1 MSDSTTTSTIDEK
14 KDENTGS
21 SNGIATNIGNFL
33 KSVFSIII
41 IIVIYF
47 FLGGLVLY
55 GCKIGQANILPT
67 DKNCY
72 PYTNLKPE
80 LENIPINIFT
90 TFFEPQMSMKINF
103 PYNKFNSSNIILDMF
118 RKYKEEPKSNFLAN
132 YFISIIES
140 LLQFNY
146 SSLNF
151 ILNIMNGLPEV
162 VIVLIGPILIG
173 IATSLLFLFDN
184 FYLIYLWFA
193 NMGWFFKQNTNTDL
207 NHKPVWEDV
216 TFISWFDYA
225 CAIGLIILFIILFW
239 VVLISLPV
247 LPFITLCLTIFT
259 SINYIGV
266 INDKSANAL
275 TIIKDI
281 FKYYKITFMS
291 IFSFFVIISAFANLG
306 TIPGVFS
313 IITLGLI
320 YWGIISIDL
329 FKETS
334 EEGLSKLAS
343 YDQAKK
349 VCNFTEAKK
358 DNHGL
363 LYNLVFGNQ
372 SGGKN
377 LAKEL
382 KKIGKNLSRK

>member
-1 MSDSTTTSTIDEK
+1 
-14 KDENTGS
+14 
-21 SNGIATNIGNFL
+21 
-33 KSVFSIII
+33 
-41 IIVIYF
+41 
-47 FLGGLVLY
+47 
-55 GCKIGQANILPT
+55 
-67 DKNCY
+67 
-72 PYTNLKPE
+72 
-80 LENIPINIFT
+80 
-90 TFFEPQMSMKINF
+90 
-103 PYNKFNSSNIILDMF
+103 
-118 RKYKEEPKSNFLAN
+118 
-132 YFISIIES
+132 
-140 LLQFNY
+140 
-146 SSLNF
+146 
-151 ILNIMNGLPEV
+151 
-162 VIVLIGPILIG
+162 
-173 IATSLLFLFDN
+173 
-184 FYLIYLWFA
+184 
-193 NMGWFFKQNTNTDL
+193 MGWFFKQNTNTDL

-358 DNHGL
+358 GDHGL